1 MNIRNIQ
8 CSTMRFKHILLAA
21 MFLVVFANAAYAAQ
35 EPKVD
40 SGDTAWVLASAA
52 LVMIMTPALGLFYG
66 GMVRKKNALSTIM
79 FSFAILALI
88 SVQWVLFGYSL
99 AFGPDVHG
107 VIGSLEWLGLN
118 GVGQMPNADY
128 AATIPALA
136 YMIFQAMF
144 AIITV
149 ALISGA
155 FVERIKFKAFM
166 LFSLLWLTLV
176 YDPIAHWVWGAGGW
190 LHKLGVLDFAGGTVV
205 HISSGV
211 SALAIAFVIGSRK
224 DYGKQA
230 MEPHNIPM
238 VILGAALLWFGWF
251 GFNGGSAVASN
262 GLATSAFVVTNIAA
276 AAAALMWILLSWY
289 HKRPSVLGAATGGV
303 VGLVA
308 ITPASGFVIPMAAIV
323 IGVIAAAI
331 SYYAMLFRSKQNVDD
346 SLDVWAC
353 HALGGT
359 WGAIA
364 TGIFATVAVNS
375 AGANG
380 WFYGNTG
387 QVTIQLTAVAAT
399 WIYAFVMTFVLAK
412 IIDATIGLRVTDK
425 EESVGLDISQ
435 HAEKAYSWGVQ
446 DKKIE
451 ATIRPEKLDDVRK
464 ALEEKG
470 FVEMTMAEVKGRG
483 VDPRLKL
490 DIIVEDKD
498 LETAVTT
505 ITKSAGTGQNGDC
518 RIFVS
523 PGKRGKEA
531 I

>member
-1 MNIRNIQ
+1 MRRPQEEKMKTNIKSKYIYIYIA
-8 CSTMRFKHILLAA
+8 MVLLLLAA
-21 MFLVVFANAAYAAQ
+21 PVLADA
-35 EPKVD
+35 PKVD
-40 SGDTAWVLASAA
+40 SGDTAWVLASSA

-66 GMVRKKNALSTIM
+66 GMARKKNVLSTIM
-79 FSFAILALI
+79 FSFVILALI

-107 VIGSLEWLGLN
+107 VIGSLSWLGLN
-118 GVGQMPNADY
+118 GVGQTPDPNY

-155 FVERIKFKAFM
+155 FIDRIKFSAF
-166 LFSLLWLTLV
+166 LVFSLLWATLV
-176 YDPIAHWVWGAGGW
+176 YDPIAHWVWGTGGW
-190 LHKLGVLDFAGGTVV
+190 LHNLGALDFAGGTVV

-211 SALAIAFVIGSRK
+211 SALAIAFVIGARK
-224 DYGKQA
+224 GYGKHP

-262 GLATSAFVVTNIAA
+262 GLATSAFVVTNTAA
-276 AAAALMWILLSWY
+276 AAAALTWVFLSWY

-308 ITPASGFVIPMAAIV
+308 ITPASGFVTPLAAIV
-323 IGVIAAAI
+323 IGVVASFI
-331 SYYAMLFRSKQNVDD
+331 SYYAMLFRSKQTVDD

-353 HALGGT
+353 HGLGGT

-364 TGIFATVAVNS
+364 TGIFATVAVNA

-380 WFYGNTG
+380 LFYGNPG
-387 QVTIQLTAVAAT
+387 QVWVQLTAVAAS
-399 WIYAFVMTFVLAK
+399 WIYAFVMTVVLAK
-412 IIDATIGLRVTDK
+412 IIDKTIGLRVSDE

-435 HAEKAYSWGVQ
+435 HAEKAYS
-446 DKKIE
+446 
-451 ATIRPEKLDDVRK
+451 
-464 ALEEKG
+464 
-470 FVEMTMAEVKGRG
+470 
-483 VDPRLKL
+483 
-490 DIIVEDKD
+490 
-498 LETAVTT
+498 
-505 ITKSAGTGQNGDC
+505 
-518 RIFVS
+518 
-523 PGKRGKEA
+523 
-531 I
+531 

>member
-1 MNIRNIQ
+1 M
-8 CSTMRFKHILLAA
+8 SFLLLAVPA
-21 MFLVVFANAAYAAQ
+21 LAADA
-35 EPKVD
+35 PKVD
-40 SGDTAWVLASAA
+40 SGDTAWVLTSSA

-88 SVQWVLFGYSL
+88 SVQWVLYGYSL
-99 AFGPDVHG
+99 AFGPDIGH
-107 VIGSLEWLGLN
+107 VIGNLNWLGLN
-118 GVGQMPNADY
+118 GVGQEPNADY

-166 LFSLLWLTLV
+166 VFSLLWATIV
-176 YDPIAHWVWGAGGW
+176 YDPIAHWVWGVGGF
-190 LHKLGVLDFAGGTVV
+190 LRNMGALDFAGGTVV

-211 SALAIAFVIGSRK
+211 SALAIAFVIGKRK
-224 DYGKQA
+224 GFGKQA

-238 VILGAALLWFGWF
+238 VVLGAALLWFGWF

-262 GLATSAFVVTNIAA
+262 GLATSAFVVTNTAA
-276 AAAALMWILLSWY
+276 AAAALMWTLLSWY

-308 ITPASGFVIPMAAIV
+308 ITPASGFVTPMAAII
-323 IGVIAAAI
+323 IGAVGAVI

-353 HALGGT
+353 HGLGGT

-380 WFYGNTG
+380 LLYGNPG
-387 QVTIQLTAVAAT
+387 QLVTQIIAVAVT
-399 WIYAFVMTFVLAK
+399 WIYAFVMTIILAK
-412 IIDATIGLRVTDK
+412 VIDATIGLRVEEE

-435 HAEKAYSWGVQ
+435 HAEKAY
-446 DKKIE
+446 
-451 ATIRPEKLDDVRK
+451 A
-464 ALEEKG
+464 
-470 FVEMTMAEVKGRG
+470 
-483 VDPRLKL
+483 
-490 DIIVEDKD
+490 
-498 LETAVTT
+498 
-505 ITKSAGTGQNGDC
+505 
-518 RIFVS
+518 
-523 PGKRGKEA
+523 
-531 I
+531 

>member
-1 MNIRNIQ
+1 
-8 CSTMRFKHILLAA
+8 MRLKNSIYWSVIAAIVLLSVPALAA
-21 MFLVVFANAAYAAQ
+21 DT
-35 EPKVD
+35 PKVD
-40 SGDTAWVLASAA
+40 SGDTAWVLISSA
-52 LVMIMTPALGLFYG
+52 LVMIMIPAVGLFYG

-79 FSFAILALI
+79 FSFVILALI

-107 VIGSLEWLGLN
+107 VIGNLDWLGLN
-118 GVGQMPNADY
+118 GVGQGPNADY

-155 FVERIKFKAFM
+155 FVERIKFSAFM
-166 LFSLLWLTLV
+166 VFSLLWATLV
-176 YDPIAHWVWGAGGW
+176 YDPIAHWVWGTGGW
-190 LHKLGVLDFAGGTVV
+190 LRNLGALDFAGGTVV

-211 SALAIAFVIGSRK
+211 SALAIALVIGARK
-224 DYGKQA
+224 GFGKQP

-238 VILGAALLWFGWF
+238 VVLGAVLLWFGWF

-262 GLATSAFVVTNIAA
+262 GLATSAFVVTNTAA
-276 AAAALMWILLSWY
+276 AAAALMWTMLSWY
-289 HKRPSVLGAATGGV
+289 HKRPSVLGTATGAV

-308 ITPASGFVIPMAAIV
+308 ITPASGFVTPLAAIV
-323 IGVIAAAI
+323 IGAVAAVI

-353 HALGGT
+353 HGLGGT

-380 WFYGNTG
+380 LLYGNPG
-387 QVTIQLTAVAAT
+387 QFVTQIIAVGVT
-399 WIYAFVMTFVLAK
+399 WVYAFVMTVILAK
-412 IIDATIGLRVTDK
+412 VIDKTIGLRVCDE

-435 HAEKAYSWGVQ
+435 HAEKAYS
-446 DKKIE
+446 
-451 ATIRPEKLDDVRK
+451 
-464 ALEEKG
+464 
-470 FVEMTMAEVKGRG
+470 
-483 VDPRLKL
+483 
-490 DIIVEDKD
+490 
-498 LETAVTT
+498 
-505 ITKSAGTGQNGDC
+505 
-518 RIFVS
+518 
-523 PGKRGKEA
+523 
-531 I
+531 

>member
-1 MNIRNIQ
+1 
-8 CSTMRFKHILLAA
+8 MRLKNSIYWSVIMVLLLLAVPA
-21 MFLVVFANAAYAAQ
+21 LAADA
-35 EPKVD
+35 PKVD
-40 SGDTAWVLASAA
+40 SGDTAWVLVSSA
-52 LVMIMTPALGLFYG
+52 LVMLMTPALGLFYG

-99 AFGPDVHG
+99 AFGPDVGH
-107 VIGSLEWLGLN
+107 VIGNLNWLGLN
-118 GVGQMPNADY
+118 GVGQTPNADY
-128 AATIPALA
+128 AATIPAMA

-155 FVERIKFKAFM
+155 FVERIKFSAFM
-166 LFSLLWLTLV
+166 LFSLLWATLV
-176 YDPIAHWVWGAGGW
+176 YDPIAHWVWGVGGW
-190 LHKLGVLDFAGGTVV
+190 LRNLGALDFAGGTVV

-224 DYGKQA
+224 GFGKQA

-238 VILGAALLWFGWF
+238 VVLGAAILWFGWF

-262 GLATSAFVVTNIAA
+262 GLATSAFVVTNTAA
-276 AAAALMWILLSWY
+276 GAAALVWTMLSWY

-308 ITPASGFVIPMAAIV
+308 ITPASGFVTPLAAII
-323 IGVIAAAI
+323 IGAVAAVI
-331 SYYAMLFRSKQNVDD
+331 SYYAMLFRGKQTVDD

-353 HALGGT
+353 HGLGGT

-380 WFYGNTG
+380 LLYGNA
-387 QVTIQLTAVAAT
+387 QQFVTQLIAVGVV
-399 WIYAFVMTFVLAK
+399 WVYAFVMTVLLAK
-412 IIDATIGLRVTDK
+412 VIDKTIGLRVADE

-435 HAEKAYSWGVQ
+435 HAEKAYS
-446 DKKIE
+446 
-451 ATIRPEKLDDVRK
+451 
-464 ALEEKG
+464 
-470 FVEMTMAEVKGRG
+470 
-483 VDPRLKL
+483 
-490 DIIVEDKD
+490 
-498 LETAVTT
+498 
-505 ITKSAGTGQNGDC
+505 
-518 RIFVS
+518 
-523 PGKRGKEA
+523 
-531 I
+531 